1 MTKFGTSDRQ
11 LRSQKTL
18 RKETENESE
27 DDAEVSFRTTAGSRR
42 TSTSEESEILESTLN
57 MENDHNL
64 NMSEDGGDGI
74 ELLDTETVQV
84 HVDAPNGG
92 ACAAM
97 GATAKATTTAAT
109 LPTPTAQMPP
119 MQMMQPGAPLDSNT
133 IMMMFQQMQMQ
144 QAQAQAQMQQQ
155 MQMFQES
162 ILAMTTPAPAPAK
175 EPTLRLGK
183 PPKFDLEKE
192 SITFN
197 TWREKWT
204 YYVKSSGIMGLT
216 GTRRA
221 ETMRAELQL
230 ALSDAT
236 IRWLSHQNITATQKE
251 DTDFIIERLQ
261 EHIKGN
267 TNPLVSVVNT
277 FKFKQREDDDPEFY
291 FSGLE
296 ERSKYCGIRDIKDP
310 EDWWKVTNTVINIY
324 SEEVRVKLL
333 LEKDLTYQRA
343 KEIVIAEWKAAR
355 TAKQMAGGGSVNP
368 SAAAVSAYKNSANA
382 ANQNRQPRQQDGQNR
397 GRSQSRG
404 RRGDG
409 KRPPSNHPQC
419 GRCGKNNHKAEDCYA
434 KNKTCEKCQKIGHY
448 ANMCKSGHHR
458 ANRLEEC
465 DEPVLKSVQIWNT
478 TSAVQPL
485 DLIKVKF
492 TGAVGKSVQVGAL
505 PDTGA
510 NVTAISNETFQQTGN
525 VLNSKQAAKP
535 KTADGTK
542 MRTIGTAKFSVE
554 FKDMVVSTE
563 VYVIEGLESPILSRN
578 LLKKFRLIPEDF
590 PHVQIAA
597 VSDSLTTFNTG
608 NGPELDNLLNK
619 YSVLFDGKCKVMKN
633 GLCHIDLDPEAVPI
647 NTGAS
652 RMIAEPYMPALKQE
666 IESLKAQGIIE
677 EVEGAT
683 PWLHPIVVVPKKNTT
698 DIRMCVDLTKLNRYV
713 QRPVNP
719 QLTPWEVTRIFQRAP
734 STTPSSMH

>member
-1 MTKFGTSDRQ
+1 
-11 LRSQKTL
+11 
-18 RKETENESE
+18 
-27 DDAEVSFRTTAGSRR
+27 
-42 TSTSEESEILESTLN
+42 
-57 MENDHNL
+57 
-64 NMSEDGGDGI
+64 
-74 ELLDTETVQV
+74 
-84 HVDAPNGG
+84 
-92 ACAAM
+92 
-97 GATAKATTTAAT
+97 
-109 LPTPTAQMPP
+109 
-119 MQMMQPGAPLDSNT
+119 
-133 IMMMFQQMQMQ
+133 
-144 QAQAQAQMQQQ
+144 
-155 MQMFQES
+155 
-162 ILAMTTPAPAPAK
+162 
-175 EPTLRLGK
+175 
-183 PPKFDLEKE
+183 
-192 SITFN
+192 
-197 TWREKWT
+197 
-204 YYVKSSGIMGLT
+204 
-216 GTRRA
+216 
-221 ETMRAELQL
+221 
-230 ALSDAT
+230 
-236 IRWLSHQNITATQKE
+236 
-251 DTDFIIERLQ
+251 
-261 EHIKGN
+261 
-267 TNPLVSVVNT
+267 VSVVNT

-382 ANQNRQPRQQDGQNR
+382 TNQNRQPRQQDGQNR

-492 TGAVGKSVQVGAL
+492 TGAVGKSIQVGAL

-510 NVTAISNETFQQTGN
+510 NVTAISNKTFQQTGN

-542 MRTIGTAKFSVE
+542 MRTIGTASSVW
-554 FKDMVVSTE
+554 
-563 VYVIEGLESPILSRN
+563 
-578 LLKKFRLIPEDF
+578 
-590 PHVQIAA
+590 
-597 VSDSLTTFNTG
+597 
-608 NGPELDNLLNK
+608 
-619 YSVLFDGKCKVMKN
+619 
-633 GLCHIDLDPEAVPI
+633 
-647 NTGAS
+647 
-652 RMIAEPYMPALKQE
+652 
-666 IESLKAQGIIE
+666 SLKTWKSAQ
-677 EVEGAT
+677 
-683 PWLHPIVVVPKKNTT
+683 K
-698 DIRMCVDLTKLNRYV
+698 
-713 QRPVNP
+713 
-719 QLTPWEVTRIFQRAP
+719 
-734 STTPSSMH
+734 STSSKDWKAQSFHETCSRSSG

>member
-11 LRSQKTL
+11 LRSQKAL

-162 ILAMTTPAPAPAK
+162 ILAMKTPAPAPAK

-597 VSDSLTTFNTG
+597 VSESPKTFNTG

-619 YSVLFDGKCKVMKN
+619 YCNK
-633 GLCHIDLDPEAVPI
+633 
-647 NTGAS
+647 
-652 RMIAEPYMPALKQE
+652 
-666 IESLKAQGIIE
+666 IECFVSSSL
-677 EVEGAT
+677 
-683 PWLHPIVVVPKKNTT
+683 PP
-698 DIRMCVDLTKLNRYV
+698 
-713 QRPVNP
+713 
-719 QLTPWEVTRIFQRAP
+719 
-734 STTPSSMH
+734 